1 MEGEGGREAKLRGVH
16 SFLDTH
22 KWMNRGCELGEGG
35 GGAEAPVLTVGVPSP
50 A

>member
-1 MEGEGGREAKLRGVH
+1 MKEAKLRGVH

-22 KWMNRGCELGEGG
+22 KWMNRGCELG
-35 GGAEAPVLTVGVPSP
+35 GAEAPVLTVGVPAP